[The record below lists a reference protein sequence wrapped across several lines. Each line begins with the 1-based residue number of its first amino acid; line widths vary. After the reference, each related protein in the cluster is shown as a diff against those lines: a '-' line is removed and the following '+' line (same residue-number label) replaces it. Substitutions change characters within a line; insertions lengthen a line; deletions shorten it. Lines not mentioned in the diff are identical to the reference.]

1 MSRGV
6 TFKKLLLLSERDSS
20 ARSQP
25 FLSPHTLL
33 LGTNGTGKSRIT
45 KGLFWALG
53 CAPSKF
59 VIGAWDPDI
68 AAALYF
74 EWRGEEYFVLRQGKR
89 LGMFGGDGDLLF
101 AADRM
106 SAWDRHVADFFGY
119 KLKLSRHQGAGYAPA
134 GPSFLTLPFY
144 MDQDG
149 SWAASWDTY
158 TDLTQFSKWK
168 GPVFEAFV
176 GVRPNAYFEAKSVRD
191 EIHARLL
198 DKKRELDAQK
208 SAFQRVAEVL
218 PENLPTLNYS
228 AYRKELA
235 ELGQRTVAIQRAQ
248 ANLRAKLVATVN
260 EREKLQSEI
269 RLAQATQRELSADL
283 SFLSDIA
290 TEVMECPTC
299 GTMHKNS
306 FHARLQLSQDADTIN
321 ALVSELRR
329 RLDIVGE
336 SEKAIRQDLSK
347 AARDLDDLDK
357 LVKRKKAKLEL
368 GDVAAAH
375 GKKTL
380 DQAFMR
386 VNSDL
391 GEEIKVLGLAED
403 KQQVKLQRYEDP
415 KRQAAVKKY
424 YADQV
429 RSFST
434 KLNVDSSEQIA
445 RPKPGGRSAAG
456 GSSAARSMLAVHLAM
471 LRSNVEY
478 GDSPEFPFVVD
489 TPQQSG
495 QANENLQL
503 MIESLVKA
511 AGKEHQVILAI
522 EEVPPGTDLSGYE
535 VISLEQKQGVLGQEA
550 YSEVRQMLVPPLAKL
565 REHLDS
571 AQGQL
576 VVSER

>member
-1 MSRGV
+1 MSRSV
-6 TFKKLLLLSERDSS
+6 KFKKLLLLSERDSS
-20 ARSQP
+20 ARSQS
-25 FLSPHTLL
+25 FTSPRTLL

-45 KGLFWALG
+45 KGLFWAMG

-74 EWRGEEYFVLRQGKR
+74 EWKGEEYFFLRHGKR
-89 LGMFGGDGDLLF
+89 LGMFGADGKLLF

-106 SAWDRHVADFFGY
+106 SAWDRHFAQFFGY
-119 KLKLSRHQGAGYAPA
+119 KLKLSRHQGAGYASA

-158 TDLTQFSKWK
+158 TDLKQFNRWK
-168 GPVFEAFV
+168 SPVFEAFV

-191 EIHARLL
+191 EIHSRLQ
-198 DKKRELDAQK
+198 DKTRELDAQK
-208 SAFQRVAEVL
+208 AAFARVAEVL
-218 PENLPTLNYS
+218 PKNLPTLNYS

-235 ELGQRTVAIQRAQ
+235 ELGQLTVALQRAQ
-248 ANLRAKLVATVN
+248 GNLRAKLVATVN
-260 EREKLQSEI
+260 DREKLQSEI
-269 RLAQATQRELSADL
+269 KLALATQRELSSDL
-283 SFLSDIA
+283 SFLSDVSTDA
-290 TEVMECPTC
+290 LECPTC

-306 FHARLQLSQDADTIN
+306 FHARLQLAQDSDTIN
-321 ALVSELRR
+321 ALVAELRK
-329 RLDIVGE
+329 RLDRVGVDE
-336 SEKAIRQDLSK
+336 RALRQDLNK
-347 AARDLDDLDK
+347 AASDLDGIDRL
-357 LVKRKKAKLEL
+357 LRQKKAKLEL

-375 GKKTL
+375 GKKSL
-380 DQAFMR
+380 DQAFMK
-386 VNSDL
+386 VNSSL
-391 GEEIKVLGLAED
+391 GQEIKKFKLAED
-403 KQQVKLQRYEDP
+403 QQQAKLQQYEDP
-415 KRQAAVKKY
+415 KRQAAVRKY

-429 RSFST
+429 RSFSIG
-434 KLNVDSSEQIA
+434 LNVDSSEQIA
-445 RPKPGGRSAAG
+445 KPKAGGRSAAG

-511 AGKEHQVILAI
+511 AGHEHQVVLAV
-522 EEVPPGTDLSGYE
+522 EEVPPGTDLSAYD
-535 VISLEQKQGVLGQEA
+535 VINFEQKQGVLTKGA
-550 YSEVRQMLVPPLAKL
+550 YPEVRKVLAPALELL
-565 REHLDS
+565 RDHLDD
-571 AQGQL
+571 AQNQQL
-576 VVSER
+576 VIG